1 MPTAST
7 VVATGLLV
15 LGVALVGLTGPNTVA
30 VLAGLLGGAGLAV
43 VVALVTTDDP
53 LAATVGGLFV
63 VPVAL
68 GVTVALGYPLRLDGA
83 VAVYGPV
90 LASLAVAA
98 GYSATSHLT
107 GSLDGDVPGGGAKT
121 VAANAALL
129 GLAATVLAAL
139 HAGLGTAFG
148 FVGGI
153 GQFLVEAAVR
163 PSWRP
168 PHLAT
173 FGLLLATAAASVRFA
188 IWSVPWEPF
197 LPQHRRERWREAAD
211 ALAHWL
217 SVAIGVSLLLALLGV
232 GVLTSPVLDGS
243 SPLRSL
249 LTAVTTALPI
259 RVLLLGVV
267 VTASTVGG
275 ASLVTTKLAT
285 SAGPRARWWA
295 TRTAGTLAFALVAVA
310 AVSEAVLLDALASL
324 GPAATAGRALG
335 IEIGAPAVVLGS
347 LAAASWLVVGG
358 LVAVLVIRGLFLGP
372 HNRAGAL
379 GGGCL
384 FGLAVVAT
392 LAGSLPVVVTFV
404 TVALAL
410 AAWDVGSYGVVT
422 SEELG
427 RRAPTG
433 RAELAHAG
441 GTLAMGATLVGVST
455 VGYLLLAGVEP
466 LTGTSFAVA
475 AALALVSVALLA
487 PFVRG

>member
-197 LPQHRRERWREAAD
+197 LPSTAERGGVRRLTRSHTGSR
-211 ALAHWL
+211 WL
-217 SVAIGVSLLLALLGV
+217 SASR
-232 GVLTSPVLDGS
+232 S
-243 SPLRSL
+243 SSRCW
-249 LTAVTTALPI
+249 
-259 RVLLLGVV
+259 
-267 VTASTVGG
+267 AS
-275 ASLVTTKLAT
+275 
-285 SAGPRARWWA
+285 
-295 TRTAGTLAFALVAVA
+295 AF
-310 AVSEAVLLDALASL
+310 S
-324 GPAATAGRALG
+324 RHRF
-335 IEIGAPAVVLGS
+335 
-347 LAAASWLVVGG
+347 W
-358 LVAVLVIRGLFLGP
+358 
-372 HNRAGAL
+372 
-379 GGGCL
+379 
-384 FGLAVVAT
+384 
-392 LAGSLPVVVTFV
+392 
-404 TVALAL
+404 
-410 AAWDVGSYGVVT
+410 
-422 SEELG
+422 
-427 RRAPTG
+427 TG
-433 RAELAHAG
+433 RARFG
-441 GTLAMGATLVGVST
+441 RS
-455 VGYLLLAGVEP
+455 
-466 LTGTSFAVA
+466 
-475 AALALVSVALLA
+475 
-487 PFVRG
+487 